1 MRKNPK
7 WQPEF
12 ISRRHEN
19 NFAAKHSMIVS
30 RLGQRSCQTF
40 DKFEFVSILGH
51 VIQLRIY
58 LQLIGYMNWDL
69 RSTLLMKLYS
79 WMIWNLYI
87 GPEKKFQSILQV
99 HWCTQ
104 AEQACHRENPVLHLV
119 KYICKLGIAT
129 VAQIT
134 QVQMQLPFHFFKPSF
149 WGLWTS
155 SIAALKITFVFKQ
168 IYVFP
173 IVDF

>member
-1 MRKNPK
+1 
-7 WQPEF
+7 
-12 ISRRHEN
+12 
-19 NFAAKHSMIVS
+19 MIVS

-51 VIQLRIY
+51 EIQLQIY

-69 RSTLLMKLYS
+69 RSTLLMKLYT

-87 GPEKKFQSILQV
+87 GSGKKFQSILQV

-104 AEQACHRENPVLHLV
+104 AEQACHRENPVLHLI
-119 KYICKLGIAT
+119 KYFCKLGIAT
-129 VAQIT
+129 VAQIA
-134 QVQMQLPFHFFKPSF
+134 QVQMQQLPFHFSNHPFGDFEPHQLQHEKLLS
-149 WGLWTS
+149 
-155 SIAALKITFVFKQ
+155 VFKQ
-168 IYVFP
+168 IYVWIYSFP